1 MSLRLRINLLV
12 SILMIIFIGSTAI
25 LQIQDIRKQI
35 REEMAAGTKVTV
47 KLLSIFLS
55 NTQISALGKNRETD
69 LVLFLKNLG
78 RVRAHEIILRNG
90 IGDILYVSPPSKY
103 KAGRYAPE
111 WFSNFVTPKIAP
123 FTIPAKGLSLQILPD
138 PSRAILDAW
147 DEVIDLVILAIAF
160 FFILNL
166 WSFWI
171 ISRAFSPIK
180 SLVEGLELMTKGNL
194 QTRLPNY
201 PIAEFHAVTKRFNQM
216 ATALELGIKEN
227 NRLALSIN
235 QSSDALF
242 LTNTDGMINFWNPAA
257 EKLFEYQGEGFRNQN
272 IRLISPNNLIHEIDT
287 NLENILNLEHRDAF
301 ETLRKTKSGRKIEVS
316 EKVTPIVEPETN
328 SILGTLFVIRDL
340 SEKRAA
346 EKTKLELEKNRE
358 LTTVVQKRLEEER
371 KALAMELHDELGQYV
386 TAIKTIATSI
396 ANRSKDGDKKVYSS
410 STAIVSAAGQI
421 YDAVHNIIRRL
432 RPITLE
438 RFGLIETLKETIDE
452 LQKIHEEINF
462 TFSAKKINLNKESE
476 ISLFRVAQ
484 ECLNNAIKHSKA
496 KNVSI
501 DINLTKETLVPF
513 LKPITILTISDDGIG
528 ISNNRLNIPDRFGLK
543 GIRERIQNLGGT
555 LVIETN
561 RNRGTKIVAS
571 IPSL

>member
-78 RVRAHEIILRNG
+78 RVRAHEIIVRNG

-301 ETLRKTKSGRKIEVS
+301 ETLRKTRSGRKIEVS

>member
-1 MSLRLRINLLV
+1 
-12 SILMIIFIGSTAI
+12 MIIFIGSTAI

-194 QTRLPNY
+194 
-201 PIAEFHAVTKRFNQM
+201 
-216 ATALELGIKEN
+216 
-227 NRLALSIN
+227 
-235 QSSDALF
+235 
-242 LTNTDGMINFWNPAA
+242 
-257 EKLFEYQGEGFRNQN
+257 
-272 IRLISPNNLIHEIDT
+272 
-287 NLENILNLEHRDAF
+287 
-301 ETLRKTKSGRKIEVS
+301 
-316 EKVTPIVEPETN
+316 
-328 SILGTLFVIRDL
+328 
-340 SEKRAA
+340 
-346 EKTKLELEKNRE
+346 
-358 LTTVVQKRLEEER
+358 
-371 KALAMELHDELGQYV
+371 
-386 TAIKTIATSI
+386 
-396 ANRSKDGDKKVYSS
+396 
-410 STAIVSAAGQI
+410 
-421 YDAVHNIIRRL
+421 
-432 RPITLE
+432 
-438 RFGLIETLKETIDE
+438 
-452 LQKIHEEINF
+452 
-462 TFSAKKINLNKESE
+462 
-476 ISLFRVAQ
+476 
-484 ECLNNAIKHSKA
+484 
-496 KNVSI
+496 
-501 DINLTKETLVPF
+501 
-513 LKPITILTISDDGIG
+513 
-528 ISNNRLNIPDRFGLK
+528 
-543 GIRERIQNLGGT
+543 
-555 LVIETN
+555 
-561 RNRGTKIVAS
+561 
-571 IPSL
+571 

>member
-1 MSLRLRINLLV
+1 
-12 SILMIIFIGSTAI
+12 
-25 LQIQDIRKQI
+25 
-35 REEMAAGTKVTV
+35 
-47 KLLSIFLS
+47 
-55 NTQISALGKNRETD
+55 
-69 LVLFLKNLG
+69 
-78 RVRAHEIILRNG
+78 
-90 IGDILYVSPPSKY
+90 
-103 KAGRYAPE
+103 
-111 WFSNFVTPKIAP
+111 
-123 FTIPAKGLSLQILPD
+123 
-138 PSRAILDAW
+138 
-147 DEVIDLVILAIAF
+147 
-160 FFILNL
+160 
-166 WSFWI
+166 
-171 ISRAFSPIK
+171 
-180 SLVEGLELMTKGNL
+180 MTKGNL

-452 LQKIHEEINF
+452 LLE
-462 TFSAKKINLNKESE
+462 
-476 ISLFRVAQ
+476 
-484 ECLNNAIKHSKA
+484 
-496 KNVSI
+496 
-501 DINLTKETLVPF
+501 
-513 LKPITILTISDDGIG
+513 
-528 ISNNRLNIPDRFGLK
+528 
-543 GIRERIQNLGGT
+543 
-555 LVIETN
+555 
-561 RNRGTKIVAS
+561 
-571 IPSL
+571 

>member
-301 ETLRKTKSGRKIEVS
+301 ETLRKTRSGRKIEVS

>member
-25 LQIQDIRKQI
+25 LQVQDIRKQI
-35 REEMAAGTKVTV
+35 KEEMDAGTKVTV

-55 NTQISALGKNRETD
+55 NTQISSLGRNRGAD
-69 LVLFLKNLG
+69 LVVFLKNLG
-78 RVRAHEIILRNG
+78 RVRAHEIVLRNG
-90 IGDILYVSPPSKY
+90 IGDIIYNSPPSKY
-103 KAGRYAPE
+103 KVGRYAPD
-111 WFSNFVTPKIAP
+111 WFSNLVTPKIAP
-123 FTIPAKGLSLQILPD
+123 FTIPAQGLTLEIQPN

-147 DEVIDLVILAIAF
+147 DEVIDLVILAVTF

-180 SLVEGLELMTKGNL
+180 SLVEGLELMTRGNL
-194 QTRLPNY
+194 QTRLPDY

-227 NRLALSIN
+227 NRLALSIS

-242 LTNTDGMINFWNPAA
+242 LTNTDGLINFWNPAA
-257 EKLFEYQGEGFRNQN
+257 ESLFEYQEEGFKNQN
-272 IRLISPNNLIHEIDT
+272 IRLISPENLTHEINT
-287 NLENILNLEHRDAF
+287 NLENVLKLQHRDAF
-301 ETLRKTKSGRKIEVS
+301 ETLRKTKSGREIEVS
-316 EKVTPIVEPETN
+316 EQVTPIVEPETN
-328 SILGTLFVIRDL
+328 EILGTLFVIRDL

-346 EKTKLELEKNRE
+346 EKTKAELEKNRE
-358 LTTVVQKRLEEER
+358 LNTVVQERLEEER

-396 ANRSKDGDKKVYSS
+396 ANRSKTGDKKIYSS

-462 TFSAKKINLNKESE
+462 SFSAKKINLTKESE

-496 KNVSI
+496 KNVVINI
-501 DINLTKETLVPF
+501 DLANETLTPF
-513 LKPITILTISDDGIG
+513 LRQITILTILDDGIG
-528 ISNNRLNIPDRFGLK
+528 ISENRLNIPNRFGLK
-543 GIRERIQNLGGT
+543 GMRERIQNLGGT
-555 LVIETN
+555 LIIETEKN
-561 RNRGTKIVAS
+561 NGTKITAS
-571 IPSL
+571 VPS

>member
-1 MSLRLRINLLV
+1 
-12 SILMIIFIGSTAI
+12 MIIFIGSTAI

-301 ETLRKTKSGRKIEVS
+301 ETLRKTRSGRKIEVS